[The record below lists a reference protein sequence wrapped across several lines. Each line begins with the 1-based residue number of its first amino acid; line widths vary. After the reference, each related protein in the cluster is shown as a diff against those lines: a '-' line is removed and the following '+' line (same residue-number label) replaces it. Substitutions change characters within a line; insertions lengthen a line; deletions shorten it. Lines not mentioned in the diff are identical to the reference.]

1 MGCNEAVRGARDGQP
16 RIVGYGR
23 YAYCERIG
31 SPISTLQFPCNIF
44 YSAAL
49 SQSIRD
55 TRLATDLLATVLAGL
70 ATIFA
75 QPAATRPLSG
85 AAIIALG
92 VGGDIQ
98 SDLLLQQ
105 AGDVVGTAVRT
116 RARTELQKKFT
127 AEYVDYT
134 LEQGLVDIQRYD
146 REACNLNVGLNEIRA
161 LLNIIGPIPRNP
173 NNPIVPLRLPTTE
186 TAAGP
191 PPESAMT
198 GPVATTIIPP
208 NMQNTPRGGFIFNP
222 GKVVTTPAAVP
233 PAAVGLVPPQ
243 TRTPPESRPRR
254 PTELHQVSELPCQ
267 DLGPSIPVAGPP
279 LPVGSFSAR

>member
-1 MGCNEAVRGARDGQP
+1 
-16 RIVGYGR
+16 
-23 YAYCERIG
+23 
-31 SPISTLQFPCNIF
+31 LQFPCNIF

-98 SDLLLQQ
+98 SDRLLQQ
-105 AGDVVGTAVRT
+105 AGDVVGTGVRT

-127 AEYVDYT
+127 AEYVDNT
-134 LEQGLVDIQRYD
+134 LKQGLVDVQRYD
-146 REACNLNVGLNEIRA
+146 RETCNLNVGLNEIRA

-173 NNPIVPLRLPTTE
+173 NK
-186 TAAGP
+186 
-191 PPESAMT
+191 SDC
-198 GPVATTIIPP
+198 
-208 NMQNTPRGGFIFNP
+208 
-222 GKVVTTPAAVP
+222 PAAP
-233 PAAVGLVPPQ
+233 TDDRNRCRPTSRKCDDRSSGNHYNSAEYAKYTARWIYLQPRQGRDHSGRRPAAAVGLVPPQ

-254 PTELHQVSELPCQ
+254 PTELHEVSELPCQ
-267 DLGPSIPVAGPP
+267 DLDPSIPVAGPP